1 MHTVAVIAAENLSP
15 FELSIAAE
23 VFGIERKEFGVPWYR
38 FIVCAVGRSPIT
50 TDSGFT
56 INTSHTLVHLDEAD
70 TIIVPSWDPVEAP
83 LPEELGL
90 GLRRAFDRGA
100 RMVSFCTGAFA
111 LAAAGILDGHR
122 VTTHWMWA
130 DQLQQM
136 YPEATVDPGVLY
148 IDDGQ
153 VFTSAGTAAG
163 IDLSLYLVRRDHG
176 AEVANMLARRMV
188 VPPHRDGGQAQ
199 YVNTPLPACPEKD
212 PFAQTLAWM
221 EEHLDQDLS
230 VDRMAAQASMS
241 PRTFARRFR
250 DVTGTTPHQWL
261 MRQRVLM
268 AQRLLETTDDPV
280 ERIAEQSGFL
290 SAAMLRIHFQKVLRT
305 SPLAYRRTFDCRR
318 ADEAIEVA

>member
-1 MHTVAVIAAENLSP
+1 I
-15 FELSIAAE
+15 
-23 VFGIERKEFGVPWYR
+23 
-38 FIVCAVGRSPIT
+38 
-50 TDSGFT
+50 
-56 INTSHTLVHLDEAD
+56 
-70 TIIVPSWDPVEAP
+70 PSWDPVDQP
-83 LPEELGL
+83 LPEELRL

-130 DQLQQM
+130 KQLQAM
-136 YPEATVDPGVLY
+136 YPDVSVDPGVLY

-199 YVNTPLPACPEKD
+199 YVNTPLSAFPDKD
-212 PFAQTLAWM
+212 PFAATLTWM
-221 EEHLDQDLS
+221 EAHLDQELP
-230 VDRMAAQASMS
+230 VDAMAAQANMS
-241 PRTFARRFR
+241 PRTYARRFR

-261 MRQRVLM
+261 LRQRVLM
-268 AQRLLETTDDPV
+268 AQRLLETTDESV
-280 ERIAEQSGFL
+280 ERIADQSGFP

-305 SPLAYRRTFDCRR
+305 SPLAYRRTFDCQK
-318 ADEAIEVA
+318 ACESDQVAVA